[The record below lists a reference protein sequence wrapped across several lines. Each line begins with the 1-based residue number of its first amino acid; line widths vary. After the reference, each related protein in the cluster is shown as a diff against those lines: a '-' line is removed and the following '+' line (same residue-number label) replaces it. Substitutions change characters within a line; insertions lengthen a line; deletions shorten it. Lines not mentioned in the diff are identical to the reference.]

1 MTIRSVNIDI
11 DYVDFKDEII
21 ISLGDTSYK
30 FYKFK
35 ERHNIL
41 GFSSIIVQ
49 SDRLL
54 YTSIIKVFYNN
65 NVTYDRWKTQS
76 V

>member
-1 MTIRSVNIDI
+1 MTIQSININIDYI
-11 DYVDFKDEII
+11 NFKDDMV

-35 ERHNIL
+35 ERSNML
-41 GFSSIIVQ
+41 GFSSIIIQ

-54 YTSIIKVFYNN
+54 YISMLKVFDSVNITYN
-65 NVTYDRWKTQS
+65 RWRKQ
-76 V
+76 

>member
-1 MTIRSVNIDI
+1 MRTQSININIDYI
-11 DYVDFKDEII
+11 NFKDEIV

-35 ERHNIL
+35 ERSNIL
-41 GFSSIIVQ
+41 GFSSTIVQ

-54 YTSIIKVFYNN
+54 YTSMLKVFDSVNITYNKW
-65 NVTYDRWKTQS
+65 RKQ
-76 V
+76 